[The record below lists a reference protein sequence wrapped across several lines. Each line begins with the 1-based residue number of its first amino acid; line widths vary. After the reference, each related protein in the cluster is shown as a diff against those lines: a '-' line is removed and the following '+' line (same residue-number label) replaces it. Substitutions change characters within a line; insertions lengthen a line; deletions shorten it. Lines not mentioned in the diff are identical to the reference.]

1 MATGRYARC
10 GRRPRSGRSRRRR
23 APASR
28 TSPQPTRQAA
38 GSFSGGPGRRAGSAA
53 LDQGHPCTRRRTAS
67 LQKVRQEESRW
78 RPAVV
83 SSWASEGARQRA
95 RGRRE
100 RPSPAT
106 LSIASC
112 WKDPPFRAFVQRQA
126 SERIEDLAGRPG
138 IAERCGWLSMAEAST
153 DSLTTT
159 DPGSPSV
166 DLDTDCSGDGN
177 SIAVASFGG
186 PF

>member
-1 MATGRYARC
+1 
-10 GRRPRSGRSRRRR
+10 
-23 APASR
+23 
-28 TSPQPTRQAA
+28 
-38 GSFSGGPGRRAGSAA
+38 
-53 LDQGHPCTRRRTAS
+53 
-67 LQKVRQEESRW
+67 
-78 RPAVV
+78 
-83 SSWASEGARQRA
+83 
-95 RGRRE
+95 
-100 RPSPAT
+100 
-106 LSIASC
+106 
-112 WKDPPFRAFVQRQA
+112 VQRQA